1 MRHDIPFAGALL
13 ALAVACASRSPATP
27 RTELLPVDRAWRQG
41 PRDSLLAT
49 AMACELLRMFDQI
62 GRGCVIV
69 DYRETAAEYVLRLR
83 QHDGSRI
90 AHVNQARLEV
100 RLTKDGDSATVKQLP
115 VP

>member
-1 MRHDIPFAGALL
+1 L
-13 ALAVACASRSPATP
+13 ALAVGCATRPAATP
-27 RTELLPVDRAWRQG
+27 STELQPVDRAWRQG

-62 GRGCVIV
+62 GGGCVV
-69 DYRETAAEYVLRLR
+69 VGYRETPAEYVLRLR
-83 QHDGSRI
+83 QHDRTRS
-90 AHVNQARLEV
+90 APANQARLEV